1 MTHLTPLD
9 PRFPVRL
16 DADAPEFWRTLRT
29 WPDPATVVGQTAA
42 AIAQAARREER
53 FTVPADPGRYYLT

>member
-16 DADAPEFWRTLRT
+16 DDDAPVFWRLTRT
-29 WPDPATVVGQTAA
+29 WPDTATLTPAATT
-42 AIAQAARREER
+42 
-53 FTVPADPGRYYLT
+53 